1 MKRMEDEEEMS
12 GAKMCK
18 RQEEGG
24 RGQANERRKRE
35 EGNGERKEGER
46 VISKERGMKG

>member
-1 MKRMEDEEEMS
+1 MVQRC
-12 GAKMCK
+12 AKGK
-18 RQEEGG
+18 RQEEG
-24 RGQANERRKRE
+24 GQANERRKRE

>member
-1 MKRMEDEEEMS
+1 MVQRC
-12 GAKMCK
+12 AKGR

-35 EGNGERKEGER
+35 EGNGERKEEMM
-46 VISKERGMKG
+46 RG

>member
-1 MKRMEDEEEMS
+1 MVQRC
-12 GAKMCK
+12 AKGK

-24 RGQANERRKRE
+24 RGQEQNERRKRE